1 MLSYCYDIIY
11 LCYGKKLSSNYCS
24 TLFYRS
30 LLLLWSRYDIWSQ
43 SNVILLVIS
52 TQSPEILFS
61 ARRAILTSNLTSSS
75 YRPLGPQFVSRTS
88 VRQLPHSFPELRQL
102 PSSFDASRTTNLFII
117 GPTWNSNQRASV
129 CYYLYY
135 PNGYFPPNSRQ
146 PISLVLLKRRSPEF
160 SFTSIAFW
168 HLQATNI
175 DTELEFVL
183 CLLEK
188 LRN

>member
-1 MLSYCYDIIY
+1 MTLEQEIDHISLEKHPIGHLSPFLRSTLVDPQPKNNSCRDPQSKFCGVPIILSYYYDIIY
-11 LCYGKKLSSNYCS
+11 LYYDKQLSPNYCS

-88 VRQLPHSFPELRQL
+88 VRQLPHGFPELRQL
-102 PSSFDASRTTNLFII
+102 PSSFDALRTTNLFII
-117 GPTWNSNQRASV
+117 GPTWNSN
-129 CYYLYY
+129 
-135 PNGYFPPNSRQ
+135 
-146 PISLVLLKRRSPEF
+146 
-160 SFTSIAFW
+160 
-168 HLQATNI
+168 
-175 DTELEFVL
+175 
-183 CLLEK
+183 
-188 LRN
+188 

>member
-129 CYYLYY
+129 ALTCTT
-135 PNGYFPPNSRQ
+135 
-146 PISLVLLKRRSPEF
+146 PIVTFHPTQGNQSHQDYWREVPLNFLLHRLIFGTYKQLISTP
-160 SFTSIAFW
+160 S
-168 HLQATNI
+168 
-175 DTELEFVL
+175 
-183 CLLEK
+183 
-188 LRN
+188 